1 MRVGRPEQGFNSSKV
16 LASQSSRHSIAF
28 EGTKTVLI
36 EPGGQRIMTQ
46 QSEPTPND
54 QRSDVNNPN
63 NPAYDADQ
71 ANRTKQDQENAEPEQ
86 QKQPEP
92 TATPKK

>member
-1 MRVGRPEQGFNSSKV
+1 
-16 LASQSSRHSIAF
+16 
-28 EGTKTVLI
+28 VLI
-36 EPGGQRIMTQ
+36 EPGGQKIMTQ

-71 ANRTKQDQENAEPEQ
+71 ANQTKQDQENAEPEQ
-86 QKQPEP
+86 QKQPAP
-92 TATPKK
+92 ASNPKK